1 LQGPAKQLF
10 RLLLF
15 FEKSPQSA
23 GFFAENSR
31 RPATF
36 AQLFFLPKFFMEYN
50 SNKEELIIPEY
61 GRNVQNM
68 IRYART
74 IPNREERQH
83 FIEQVV
89 ALMMQMHP
97 QNRNLEDYRDK
108 LWKHVFRIAEYDL
121 DVLPPNGEIPSPES
135 RVKRPERVPYPT
147 KESKYRH
154 YGHNVQKLIDKAISM
169 EEGPKKDGF
178 VHVIGS
184 YMKLAYKTWNREHYV
199 SDDIILDDLEAL
211 SKGKL
216 KMIDDVSL
224 DNLSRGGGAKRG
236 GGMMSSGRPQQRSGG
251 RSSGGGKSGGKSGGR
266 GGRGGDSGGRNQ
278 MQHRRRKK

>member
-1 LQGPAKQLF
+1 
-10 RLLLF
+10 
-15 FEKSPQSA
+15 
-23 GFFAENSR
+23 
-31 RPATF
+31 
-36 AQLFFLPKFFMEYN
+36 MEYN

-68 IRYART
+68 IRYARA

-83 FIEQVV
+83 FVEQVV

-135 RVKRPERVPYPT
+135 RVKRPDRVPYPI

-236 GGMMSSGRPQQRSGG
+236 GGMMGGRPQQRTGG

-266 GGRGGDSGGRNQ
+266 ISRGSDSRNQ